1 MERMEKRKE
10 SFGLRVRDAAKRA
23 AGRAAAGL
31 GWAARRWEG
40 GLLAL
45 TFHRVRPDGETGREG
60 RPMRNL
66 EVDAGDFRRLLEWMC
81 RRAAPVDAWEWLSR
95 GEGRGRCFAVTF
107 DDGWAD
113 NYECAWPVLKE
124 LGIPATVFLA
134 TGAVDGR
141 RPFWWMGGGLADGD
155 IEAMK
160 AEDAAALEKRVAEL
174 PAAERERLARE
185 FLTWEQVREMGSGGL
200 VRFGLHGHRHALLDR
215 VTKASAVDDVVRCR
229 RLVMEQGGQGAVSLL
244 AWPNGNVREDL
255 GETLGYLGL
264 LAGFGT
270 RRGVAMAG
278 AAQGPARWD
287 LPRVNVDRR
296 LAQNE
301 GLWEWMLAQATAR
314 LVGP

>member
-1 MERMEKRKE
+1 MERMENGKE
-10 SFGLRVRDAAKRA
+10 SFGRRLRDAAKRV

-31 GWAARRWEG
+31 GWAAQRWEG
-40 GLLAL
+40 GLLTL

-66 EVDAGDFRRLLEWMC
+66 EVDAGDFRRLLEWM
-81 RRAAPVDAWEWLSR
+81 RGRAAPVDAAEWLER
-95 GEGRGRCFAVTF
+95 GSGRGRCFAVTF

-141 RPFWWMGGGLADGD
+141 RPFWWMAGGAGD
-155 IEAMK
+155 AEIEALK
-160 AEDAAALEKRVAEL
+160 REDPAALERRVDALGAE
-174 PAAERERLARE
+174 ERERLGRE
-185 FLTWEQVREMGSGGL
+185 FLTWEQVREMGEGGL

-215 VTKASAVDDVVRCR
+215 VTKAKAVDDVVRCR
-229 RLVMEQGGQGAVSLL
+229 LLVAEKAGRGAGPLL
-244 AWPNGNVREDL
+244 AWPNGNARMDMGGTLED
-255 GETLGYLGL
+255 LGL

-270 RRGVAMAG
+270 RPGIAMP
-278 AAQGPARWD
+278 AAAKGEARWN

-296 LAQNE
+296 LSRE
-301 GLWEWMLAQATAR
+301 EDLWEWMLARAAGRT
-314 LVGP
+314 VF